1 MTLVID
7 RIEEGTAVCERE
19 DGTFIRMPAPDGARE
34 GDLLVRT
41 ADGWRVDQAE
51 TRRRREMAVRK
62 SRGIKGRR
70 R

>member
-34 GDLLVRT
+34 GDLLVWT
-41 ADGWRVDQAE
+41 AEGWRVDAAM
-51 TRRRREMAVRK
+51 TRKRRETAARK

>member
-41 ADGWRVDQAE
+41 ADGWRVDEFNLPGYDGWRYEEHPA
-51 TRRRREMAVRK
+51 
-62 SRGIKGRR
+62 G
-70 R
+70 